1 MARAR
6 STEETRRGE
15 IVDAALRLILKN
27 GFHNTT
33 LDQVAVQAKVSKGLV
48 SYYFP
53 KKDELFL
60 AVLQLMIERLR
71 SDLESAYRAHLPA
84 RERLRLNFRNLFDN
98 GKRTRQYYTVLI
110 DFLGQALRERA
121 VQGYTEVIYETVL
134 TYVEWTITDGIRS
147 GEFQEVDAH
156 KVACMVVGMMEGLV
170 LQWLFSRD
178 SVELGDAYAMCERLV
193 DDLLTIPPTNGSAAV
208 QVGDAAPSD
217 TVVSAAAR

>member
-1 MARAR
+1 MPRTR
-6 STEETRRGE
+6 SSEETRRGE

-71 SDLESAYRAHLPA
+71 SDLESAYRADLPA

-98 GKRTRQYYTVLI
+98 GKRTRQYYTVVI
-110 DFLGQALRERA
+110 DFLSQALRERA
-121 VQGYTEVIYETVL
+121 VQGYTEVIYDTTL

-147 GEFQEVDAH
+147 GEFRQVDAASMAAVL
-156 KVACMVVGMMEGLV
+156 VAMMEGLV
-170 LQWLFSRD
+170 LQWLFGRD
-178 SVELGDAYAMCERLV
+178 PISLDEAYAMCERFA
-193 DDLLTIPPTNGSAAV
+193 DDFLMDPARLEASA
-208 QVGDAAPSD
+208 S
-217 TVVSAAAR
+217 